1 MAESVK
7 QHPTH
12 PGRKF
17 IDPSAGAG
25 GEGAATGQS
34 NSFSESL
41 RQVGDF
47 AGSSAELLSSGIST
61 SLGSLTNL
69 FQPTS
74 RHLSRSTSDS
84 QLPTEPAKDRVAAD
98 FRKTLGSFK
107 FDKRSASFEQ
117 RTSSAPGPSSHPH
130 SASWEKRRK
139 DLNQ

>member
-41 RQVGDF
+41 RQVPSPAFAMKYAVLTYLFCYQVGDF

-84 QLPTEPAKDRVAAD
+84 QLPTEPAKERVAAD

-117 RTSSAPGPSSHPH
+117 RT
-130 SASWEKRRK
+130 
-139 DLNQ
+139 